1 MESANKNNSATFSD
15 ARFVTSTEDL
25 RKILSK
31 CPSCYNLTLNGSL
44 ILSVDSLEGLK
55 LPTSK
60 QSRFF
65 LYVNILTAEKTV
77 GHWIGFC
84 CDTEKSVCFVIDPAN
99 RFHEHQDTLTR
110 VKQFCQLNKLQ
121 MFNYAVK
128 FQLEASFIC
137 GQLCC
142 FFCAK
147 FHSLSS
153 FRELLELRDV
163 IKSYTIEFNERHMVS
178 YIQKHYATS
187 L

>member
-1 MESANKNNSATFSD
+1 MENTKKQDLGTFSD
-15 ARFVTSTEDL
+15 PRFVTSTEDL
-25 RKILSK
+25 CKILSK
-31 CPSCYNLTLNGSL
+31 CRSCYNLTLDGSL
-44 ILSVDSLEGLK
+44 ILSIQSLENLK
-55 LPTSK
+55 LPASK

-65 LYVNILTAEKTV
+65 LFVNILTGEKKI
-77 GHWIGFC
+77 GHWIGLC